1 MAVPVPGRRKANKK
15 RVVVSA
21 LMTQN
26 QNKISARVTGVS
38 ETPICAANMVVYED
52 NWFNRLAIQHLSQS
66 VQDTTGMRSE
76 KEGYEGLIEASSM
89 VAKNFGS
96 KGQQDLVIQA
106 LHKAF
111 PSLILNMASSLSL
124 SFSLFLIEYFYMSQE
139 LCLDGNN
146 LYI

>member
-1 MAVPVPGRRKANKK
+1 MDLKVRECVLNWGW
-15 RVVVSA
+15 
-21 LMTQN
+21 L
-26 QNKISARVTGVS
+26 VT
-38 ETPICAANMVVYED
+38 
-52 NWFNRLAIQHLSQS
+52 LA
-66 VQDTTGMRSE
+66 GMRSE

-111 PSLILNMASSLSL
+111 PSLLLNMASSLFL
-124 SFSLFLIEYFYMSQE
+124 SLFLSSWIFLHVRGVMFS
-139 LCLDGNN
+139 LDGNN